1 MCEFELAHV
10 RVTFRQR
17 AAIASPPQHM
27 QHMPNANGDKR
38 RKPTTTTTTRRALP
52 RCRLPFAACRVP
64 FPIPARSIRQRAIKY
79 FCHIFSTL
87 CIHLFALCPLRIH
100 MQRTTAICAEICARH
115 LPDDR
120 RTEGQTKREIER
132 QTERD
137 GYRDRCIPAVVRLTV
152 NLKCILAI
160 SEACRITQVQIL

>member
-1 MCEFELAHV
+1 MCVCMCMCVCEFELAHV

-17 AAIASPPQHM
+17 AAIASPQHM

-38 RKPTTTTTTRRALP
+38 RKPTTTIRRALS
-52 RCRLPFAACRVP
+52 RCRDAVLPIALCRFLLSPLSCLLSACRVP

-100 MQRTTAICAEICARH
+100 MQRTLHDGDLC
-115 LPDDR
+115 
-120 RTEGQTKREIER
+120 
-132 QTERD
+132 RD
-137 GYRDRCIPAVVRLTV
+137 LC
-152 NLKCILAI
+152 
-160 SEACRITQVQIL
+160 EAPPRP